1 MLRMIVNRMSLLVAF
16 ISLYTAQLW
25 HILIEQKRRKQLTA
39 RGDWC
44 CNYALTPAELNRG
57 EGPALETI

>member
-1 MLRMIVNRMSLLVAF
+1 MTLLVAF

-25 HILIEQKRRKQLTA
+25 HILIEQKWRKQLTA

-57 EGPALETI
+57 EGAALETI

>member
-1 MLRMIVNRMSLLVAF
+1 MTLLVAF

-25 HILIEQKRRKQLTA
+25 HILIEQKWRKQLTA

-57 EGPALETI
+57 EGASAGNNIEEASL